1 VDPFT
6 GVIDAWLREEPRLRA
21 SVIHERLVAD
31 YGFTGHYQRI
41 KNYVRDAR
49 QRLDLAADPSEQRPA
64 LHRRFETVAGAQAQV
79 DWGDE
84 GALLSAAGER
94 RKVYSFHMT
103 LSFSRDPFVCFT
115 HSQDLATFFDCHRR
129 AFAHFGGVPGS
140 IVYDRTKTVVRR
152 HVAPRQAVPLH
163 PQAAAFAAHYG
174 FEIDVLAAYRPTG
187 KGRVERQVAI
197 IRDHVL
203 AGRTFASLAE
213 LEAAFA
219 AWVPI
224 RRGQV
229 HRTHGQVIGHRAE
242 ADHAALG
249 ALPAFGLVVAE
260 SHLRRV
266 GRDTMISFEGSS
278 YSVAARA
285 SDRRVV
291 RAGQQVEVR
300 VENHDGDAQIVIRRL
315 PAHSPDGTALE
326 LARHRRAAQR
336 GQRVVDPAH
345 WDELPDGH
353 TRAVTLEGPADAATD
368 PTAPPAAASVT
379 APAVRVEAWPGF
391 GVQVVHRAL
400 ADYDVVAGLTP
411 PAAEPT
417 APCGSLVGAA

>member
-1 VDPFT
+1 
-6 GVIDAWLREEPRLRA
+6 
-21 SVIHERLVAD
+21 
-31 YGFTGHYQRI
+31 
-41 KNYVRDAR
+41 
-49 QRLDLAADPSEQRPA
+49 
-64 LHRRFETVAGAQAQV
+64 
-79 DWGDE
+79 
-84 GALLSAAGER
+84 
-94 RKVYSFHMT
+94 MT
-103 LSFSRDPFVCFT
+103 LSYSRDPFVCFT

-174 FEIDVLAAYRPTG
+174 FSIDVLAAYRPTG

-203 AGRTFASLAE
+203 AGRTFGTLAE
-213 LEAAFA
+213 LAAAFER
-219 AWVPI
+219 WVPI
-224 RRGQV
+224 RRAQT

-242 ADHAALG
+242 TDHAALG
-249 ALPAFGLVVAE
+249 ALPALALVVAE

-300 VENHDGDAQIVIRRL
+300 VENHGGDQQIVVRRL
-315 PAHSPDGTALE
+315 PAHSPDGIALE
-326 LARHRRAAQR
+326 LARHPRAGQR

-345 WDELPDGH
+345 WGELPDGH
-353 TRAVTLEGPADAATD
+353 TRAVTLDAPEGAATPCADATTD
-368 PTAPPAAASVT
+368 PTAASGT

-400 ADYDVVAGLTP
+400 ADYDVVAGLAPPTP
-411 PAAEPT
+411 GEQVADSATTT
-417 APCGSLVGAA
+417 ATLVGAA